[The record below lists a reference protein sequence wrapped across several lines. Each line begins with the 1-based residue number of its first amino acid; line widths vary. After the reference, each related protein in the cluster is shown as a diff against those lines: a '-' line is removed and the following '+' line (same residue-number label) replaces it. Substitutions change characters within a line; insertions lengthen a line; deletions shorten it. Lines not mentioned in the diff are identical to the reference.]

1 MKTCTACGESKP
13 LDAYG
18 WRYKG
23 TPKQQIEARC
33 KPCRAKTNS
42 AYNHRKRAEKD
53 LIIHEETP
61 APCDFCFGAKTC
73 EKECASYRTWQEHG
87 V

>member
-1 MKTCTACGESKP
+1 MKTCKTCNVSKP
-13 LDAYG
+13 FSEYTIQDRGKPSA
-18 WRYKG
+18 RYM
-23 TPKQQIEARC
+23 PNC